1 MTRDE
6 IKKLLKLISSTW
18 INFKWDTESVDAWE
32 FAFDDISGADAGK
45 AFKIFLKTSKTAFPP
60 TPPELIRIVNELNLP
75 PQLKI
80 TPEEAW
86 DQKQTNPLAAEAYRL
101 WGGEKRRG
109 AMVDPS
115 WTGNHKDQV
124 TVDFAMKHFYELF
137 QNVCDAM
144 KAKEAQG
151 ICYEIQLIEMAEQ
164 NVPSVVEYYK
174 KKLEAKEAGKIELLN

>member
-86 DQKQTNPLAAEAYRL
+86 DQKQTNPLAIEAYRR
-101 WGGEKRRG
+101 WGGYNRWR
-109 AMVDPS
+109 MLPDPLY
-115 WTGNHKDQV
+115 TGDPNNQK
-124 TVDFAMKHFYELF
+124 TIDFAIKEFYGIFKHLADSRVTTHITGGE
-137 QNVCDAM
+137 VP
-144 KAKEAQG
+144 E
-151 ICYEIQLIEMAEQ
+151 LIEDHSREVLGDIA
-164 NVPSVVEYYK
+164 
-174 KKLEAKEAGKIELLN
+174 KLLPGIDGKRV